1 MQAVQTLPGMPLVV
15 DPTNLY
21 SETAVGRFSPA
32 VAGALSR
39 VYVPNLTSND
49 VYVIDAT
56 TFKVVDRFP
65 VGVRPQH
72 IIPSWDLKTL
82 WVANNGRT
90 HFREGSLTPI
100 DPKTGKPG
108 PAIAV
113 EDPYNMYFTP
123 DGCCST
129 AISLSSRRV
138 SPWWSRRSCWPIV
151 LGGDD
156 SAGV

>member
-1 MQAVQTLPGMPLVV
+1 MIRFDSPKAPKPAFTLELHVQQPIHRLVLATLRLGLLLALIGWAGRSDGQPAAVATQAVQTLPGMPRVV

-21 SETAVGRFSPA
+21 SETAAGRFSPA

-49 VYVIDAT
+49 VYVIDAA

-82 WVANNGRT
+82 WVANNGRK
-90 HFREGSLTPI
+90 HFREG
-100 DPKTGKPG
+100 
-108 PAIAV
+108 A
-113 EDPYNMYFTP
+113 
-123 DGCCST
+123 
-129 AISLSSRRV
+129 
-138 SPWWSRRSCWPIV
+138 
-151 LGGDD
+151 
-156 SAGV
+156 